1 MLHKNTLFGI
11 IAAIVYAQS
20 ALGVASMQTASDTNQ
35 GGQASILSRAGS
47 LRTSTTR
54 TISTGPKA
62 SVSGTNET
70 NSARLTSSA
79 GGINAVGTKANKLTK
94 STAAT
99 GAALTELERRIDD
112 LSATKADESYVKN
125 YVDVY
130 DRETVDSKLAG
141 KIDRGTDFEQAFDAR
156 FGTKSIPSVTAVSN
170 LDTRLATA
178 EDKINTIEH
187 NPGTDE
193 STVNSLINS
202 AVQTKKLV
210 NEDYVSSA
218 VASAK
223 TGAVND
229 AKTYADDTFATKT
242 ALNNYDTSAQTTAK
256 IQAATEGLATTGYVT
271 EQIGKIEIPEEAN
284 LSEYYKAQHVDALLA
299 NKLNNNAL
307 DNYDTSAETSG
318 KIQTAIAGLA
328 SQTYASEQA
337 SNALTSAKDYADS
350 KITGLASQTYAS
362 EQASAA
368 LEAAKDYADSK
379 ITGTG
384 EVDLS
389 DYYKKT
395 QTYSQAE
402 VNSAIANATETAKD
416 YADGKIVGLA
426 SQTYASEQASNAL
439 TSAKDY
445 ADQKFAAVPATDLS
459 DYYNKTQVEALI
471 DSVNSGE
478 VDLTGYYNKTE
489 ADDKFAT
496 KVENAANLETAKA
509 YADTKVAGLSTQTY
523 ANEQA
528 SSALETA
535 KAYADTKVAGLAS
548 QDYAN
553 EKATAALEAAKA
565 YADEIIAIDDPVDLS
580 DYYKKSE
587 TYNKAETTAL
597 VENNLGIAKDY
608 TDSKIVGFATENFAI
623 EKAAAAYDSAK
634 DYADENFA
642 PKSALSA
649 KADASTVNALTER
662 VGSAESD
669 ISALQ
674 SSLDG
679 KADKTTVNT
688 LTSRIN
694 SAESNIETLQS
705 DLENVYT
712 KGEVDTK
719 LTGLSSGVG
728 EEQVQQMIN
737 SAVASEVGNNYY
749 TKTAADAKF
758 ATITTTNSLSS
769 ALSDK
774 ANASSVYTKTEVDT
788 KLSGKLNSNAL
799 NDYSTTTQMNSAINS
814 AVANLASKSDVQEL
828 ERTVTSGLA
837 ARPTTEQT
845 LAMVNG
851 AQLCGGTI
859 RAEETDQG
867 SSTRITVYCDD

>member
-202 AVQTKKLV
+202 AVSNKKLV

-218 VASAK
+218 VDSAK
-223 TGAVND
+223 G
-229 AKTYADDTFATKT
+229 YADDKFATKT
-242 ALNNYDTSAQTTAK
+242 ALNDYDTSAQTTAK

-284 LSEYYKAQHVDALLA
+284 LSEYYKAQQVDALLA

-318 KIQTAIAGLA
+318 KIQAAVAGLA

-337 SNALTSAKDYADS
+337 SNAL
-350 KITGLASQTYAS
+350 
-362 EQASAA
+362 
-368 LEAAKDYADSK
+368 
-379 ITGTG
+379 
-384 EVDLS
+384 
-389 DYYKKT
+389 
-395 QTYSQAE
+395 
-402 VNSAIANATETAKD
+402 ETAQD
-416 YADGKIVGLA
+416 YADGKIQTATAGLA
-426 SQTYASEQASNAL
+426 TTSYVDSQVANKITTTQLANAL
-439 TSAKDY
+439 SQYDTSAETTEKI
-445 ADQKFAAVPATDLS
+445 QAATSGLATQS
-459 DYYNKTQVEALI
+459 AL
-471 DSVNSGE
+471 NN
-478 VDLTGYYNKTE
+478 YYNKTE
-489 ADDKFAT
+489 VDQKLVAASNGMSEEQVESMIGTAVNNAIGNNYYDKEETNTLLAAKADASSVYTKTQADATFAT
-496 KVENAANLETAKA
+496 KEENATNLQAAKAYANEKFGQIEVPSLENYYDKEETDTLLAAKANASSVYTKTQADATFATKEENDAWNTAFMLMDEKISGKASVSDVYTKTQADSTFATKEENATNLQAANA
-509 YADTKVAGLSTQTY
+509 YADTKVAGL
-523 ANEQA
+523 
-528 SSALETA
+528 
-535 KAYADTKVAGLAS
+535 
-548 QDYAN
+548 
-553 EKATAALEAAKA
+553 
-565 YADEIIAIDDPVDLS
+565 
-580 DYYKKSE
+580 
-587 TYNKAETTAL
+587 
-597 VENNLGIAKDY
+597 
-608 TDSKIVGFATENFAI
+608 ATENFAI

-642 PKSALSA
+642 LKSALSA
-649 KADASTVNALTER
+649 KADASTV
-662 VGSAESD
+662 
-669 ISALQ
+669 
-674 SSLDG
+674 SS
-679 KADKTTVNT
+679 
-688 LTSRIN
+688 LTSRVN
-694 SAESNIETLQS
+694 TAEGDIETLQS
-705 DLENVYT
+705 GLANVYT

-719 LTGLSSGVG
+719 LTGISSGVG

-749 TKTAADAKF
+749 TKTA
-758 ATITTTNSLSS
+758 
-769 ALSDK
+769 
-774 ANASSVYTKTEVDT
+774 
-788 KLSGKLNSNAL
+788 
-799 NDYSTTTQMNSAINS
+799 
-814 AVANLASKSDVQEL
+814 
-828 ERTVTSGLA
+828 
-837 ARPTTEQT
+837 
-845 LAMVNG
+845 
-851 AQLCGGTI
+851 
-859 RAEETDQG
+859 
-867 SSTRITVYCDD
+867 